1 MFKLTI
7 NDVVDRLIDLRAY
20 SAELSQRMDH
30 EEGLPEDAIPYLIEK
45 LEFAFKACEE
55 ATHSKR
61 SEALDELSGW
71 LIKSYRFYLE
81 RLAQMSDSHPWAL
94 RFPTSETHHKH

>member
-20 SAELSQRMDH
+20 SAELSKRMDH
-30 EEGLPEDAIPYLIEK
+30 EDGLPEDAVPYLIEE
-45 LEFAFKACEE
+45 LEFAFRAVED
-55 ATHSKR
+55 AAHSKR

-71 LIKSYRFYLE
+71 LTKSYRFYLE
-81 RLAQMSDSHPWAL
+81 RLAQMSDSHPWL
-94 RFPTSETHHKH
+94 LGFPASETHHLH